1 MEQDQADS
9 FTFNHEHSSV
19 SSSSLDTI
27 EAEYSDE
34 NGVENLD
41 DIDAENSDQTGDGSD
56 ETDFDDST
64 DETSSNEEEESPDT
78 GREMNAVL
86 NEDSTPDWTHIL
98 SIGLLSIMDKHSL
111 SYACVNDMVNLLKMS
126 VPNFES
132 SFHALLKKY
141 VQPKDS
147 LEIHR
152 FCSGCMSLLESDTSC
167 TMSECKTKE
176 LPVSS
181 FIEIRVEYQ
190 LKLLFTGI

>member
-9 FTFNHEHSSV
+9 FTFSHENSSI

-27 EAEYSDE
+27 EAEHSYE

-41 DIDAENSDQTGDGSD
+41 NIDAENSDQTGGGSD

-64 DETSSNEEEESPDT
+64 DETSSNEEESPDT
-78 GREMNAVL
+78 GREMSTVL

-111 SYACVNDMVNLLKMS
+111 SYACVHGMVNLLKML

-132 SFHALLKKY
+132 SLHEKVY
-141 VQPKDS
+141 
-147 LEIHR
+147 
-152 FCSGCMSLLESDTSC
+152 T
-167 TMSECKTKE
+167 TK
-176 LPVSS
+176 
-181 FIEIRVEYQ
+181 
-190 LKLLFTGI
+190 G